1 MSLPIYLDH
10 NATTPVD
17 DRVLERM
24 MPYFQEQFGNASSAG
39 HAYGWTAEE
48 AVDQARE
55 QVAALIDADPNAITF
70 TSGAT
75 EALNTA
81 LKGVADAYA
90 RKGQHIVT
98 VETEH
103 KAVLDTCS
111 ALEKKG
117 VEVTRLPVDDE
128 GRIKPDD
135 MAEALREDTILVAV
149 MWANNETG
157 VLHPIP
163 EIAETVRE
171 HGALF
176 LTDATQALGKVP
188 VSAEHADLMVGSG
201 HKLYGPKG
209 VGFLYASRRR
219 PRVRLTPLIDGG
231 GQEDGRRGGT
241 YNVPA
246 IVGLGAAAERAAD
259 EQEKDAERLR
269 ALRDRLEAAVLDAI
283 DDARINSRGAE
294 RLPQTTNLTVPGVSA
309 EDLTLAMREVACSTG
324 SACASNSNRP
334 SHVLKALGLSDDDAR
349 ATVRLSLGRP
359 TTREEVDRAIDVL
372 VENVRDLKQQPSLAL

>member
-1 MSLPIYLDH
+1 MSFPIYLDY

-17 DRVLERM
+17 ERVLERM
-24 MPYFQEQFGNASSAG
+24 MPYFRERFGNASSAG

-48 AVDQARE
+48 AVEQARE
-55 QVAALIDADPNAITF
+55 QVAGLIGADAPAITF

-75 EALNTA
+75 EALNLA
-81 LKGVADAYA
+81 MKGVADTYA
-90 RKGQHIVT
+90 RKGRHIVT
-98 VETEH
+98 VDTEH
-103 KAVLDTCS
+103 SAVLDTGS
-111 ALEKKG
+111 ALEANG
-117 VEVTRLPVDDE
+117 VEVTRLSVDDS
-128 GRIKPDD
+128 GRVSASDVE
-135 MAEALREDTILVAV
+135 AALREDTILVAV

-163 EIAETVRE
+163 EIADVARE

-188 VSAEHADLMVGSG
+188 VSAEHADLLVGSG

-241 YNVPA
+241 HNVPA
-246 IVGLGAAAERAAD
+246 IVGLGAAAEMAAE
-259 EQEKDAERLR
+259 EQAGDAERLTV
-269 ALRDRLEAAVLDAI
+269 LRDRLETAILDEI
-283 DDARINSRGAE
+283 DDAFINGRGAD
-294 RLPQTTNLTVPGVSA
+294 RLPQTVNATVPGVSA

-324 SACASNSNRP
+324 SACASNSDRP
-334 SHVLKALGLSDDDAR
+334 SHVLKAHGLSDADAR
-349 ATVRLSLGRP
+349 STLRLSLGRP
-359 TTREEVDRAIDVL
+359 TTSTEVDRAIEVL
-372 VENVRDLKQQPSLAL
+372 VENVRDLRQKPSPVV

>member
-1 MSLPIYLDH
+1 MSQPIYLDH

-17 DRVLERM
+17 ERVLDRV
-24 MPYFQEQFGNASSAG
+24 MPYLKDRFGNASSAG
-39 HAYGWTAEE
+39 HAYGWAAEE

-55 QVAALIDADPNAITF
+55 QVAGLIDADPKAITF

-75 EALNTA
+75 EALNMA
-81 LKGVADAYA
+81 IKGVADAY
-90 RKGQHIVT
+90 RSKGRHIVT

-103 KAVLDTCS
+103 KAVLDTCE

-117 VEVTRLPVDDE
+117 AEVTTLPVDAH
-128 GRIKPDD
+128 GRLDPADV
-135 MAEALREDTILVAV
+135 EAALTDDTILVAV

-163 EIAETVRE
+163 EIAEIVRD

-188 VSAEHADLMVGSG
+188 VSAEHADLLAGSG
-201 HKLYGPKG
+201 HKLYAPKG
-209 VGFLYASRRR
+209 AGFLYASRRR

-241 YNVPA
+241 HNVPA
-246 IVGLGAAAERAAD
+246 IAGLGAAAELAADERAAD
-259 EQEKDAERLR
+259 ADRLSG
-269 ALRDRLEAAVLDAI
+269 LRDRLETALTERLDDVHVNGSEAP
-283 DDARINSRGAE
+283 
-294 RLPQTTNLTVPGVSA
+294 RLPQTTNVTFPGVSA
-309 EDLTLAMREVACSTG
+309 EDLTLAMRDVACSTG

-334 SHVLKALGLSDDDAR
+334 SHVLKAHGLSDDDAR

-359 TTREEVDRAIDVL
+359 TTADEVERAVETIVDEVERQRE
-372 VENVRDLKQQPSLAL
+372 QPSLAV

>member
-17 DRVLERM
+17 DRVMERM
-24 MPYFQEQFGNASSAG
+24 RPYFTEHFGNASSAG

-55 QVAALIDADPNAITF
+55 QVADLIGADPKTITF

-81 LKGVADAYA
+81 IKGVADAYA
-90 RKGQHIVT
+90 RKGQHVVT

-103 KAVLDTCS
+103 KAVLDTCA

-117 VEVTRLPVDDE
+117 VEVTRLPVDAH
-128 GRIKPDD
+128 GRLAPEDV
-135 MAEALREDTILVAV
+135 AAALREDTILVAV

-188 VSAEHADLMVGSG
+188 VSAEHADLLVGSG

-219 PRVRLTPLIDGG
+219 PRVRFTPLIDGG

-241 YNVPA
+241 YNTPA
-246 IVGLGAAAERAAD
+246 IAGLGAAAELAAE
-259 EQEKDAERLR
+259 EQADDAERLR
-269 ALRDRLEAAVLDAI
+269 DLRDRLERALLDAL
-283 DDARINSRGAE
+283 DDVQINGRGAE
-294 RLPQTTNLTVPGVSA
+294 RLPQTTNVTVPGVSA
-309 EDLTLAMREVACSTG
+309 ENLTLAMREVACSTG
-324 SACASNSNRP
+324 SACASNSNTP
-334 SHVLKALGLSDDDAR
+334 SHVLTALGLSDEDAR
-349 ATVRLSLGRP
+349 STVRLSLGRP
-359 TTREEVDRAIDVL
+359 TTADEVDRAIDVL
-372 VENVRDLKQQPSLAL
+372 VSNVRTLQQQPSLAV